1 MYYIIYIYIYL
12 FTLYYITLYI
22 YITLYVYYTILY
34 VSMGLSENRVPPDLR
49 ATDFPNSLGGAP
61 ESPGSPARERMMQ
74 PPSSIT
80 AVIATS

>member
-1 MYYIIYIYIYL
+1 MYYIIYRFIYL
-12 FTLYYITLYI
+12 HYITLHYI

-49 ATDFPNSLGGAP
+49 ATDFSNSLGGAP

>member
-1 MYYIIYIYIYL
+1 
-12 FTLYYITLYI
+12 
-22 YITLYVYYTILY
+22 
-34 VSMGLSENRVPPDLR
+34 MGLSENRVPPDLR